1 MTDYTGA
8 LLKLERAQTHLGELD
23 YAVFRYLRQRRYSI
37 TLIQDFETERAGF
50 ELTLKEPPPPQIGV
64 ILGDA
69 IHNLRA
75 ALDHVIA
82 ANALAAGKTAK
93 GTAFPIGKDCT
104 DFEQRALD
112 SARKA
117 GPEAVAVCSE
127 LKPYRGGNDSL
138 VDLHELDIVD
148 KHRLLIG
155 IVAAGHFGG
164 RYLKRLGE
172 PQISIGRRV
181 HFLGPEPQFVPAPAG
196 YEGQIPS
203 EIGLAVEIVF
213 PPEGPMGGVPCVAA
227 LVELAEIVKGVVETF
242 RARCP

>member
-8 LLKLERAQTHLGELD
+8 LLKIGRAQTHMAELD

-37 TLIQDFETERAGF
+37 SLIQDFETDRAGF
-50 ELTLKEPPPPQIGV
+50 ELTLKEAPPLEIGV
-64 ILGDA
+64 MLGDA
-69 IHNLRA
+69 VHNLRA

-93 GTAFPIGKDCT
+93 GTAFPIGKDRA

-117 GPEAVAVCSE
+117 GPEAIAVCTD
-127 LKPYRGGNDSL
+127 LKPYRGGNDAL

-148 KHRLLIG
+148 KHQLLIG
-155 IVAAGHFGG
+155 VAAAGHFGG
-164 RYLKRLGE
+164 RYLKRLGD
-172 PQISIGRRV
+172 PQISIGHRV
-181 HFLGPEPQFVPAPAG
+181 HFFGPEPQFVPAPTG

-213 PPEGPMGGVPCVAA
+213 PPDGPMGGMPCVAT
-227 LVELAEIVKGVVETF
+227 LVELADIVKGVVETF
-242 RARCP
+242 KSRCP